1 MAQAGGLS
9 AQFGMVDEATY
20 NTLATVTR
28 FLEFNSETIER
39 TIARIESSGLRPTRR
54 VRRSNQW
61 LPGRESVS
69 GDVEFEVQTNG
80 FGLLLKHML
89 GSAAIGTVS
98 EESFTQTFKVGA
110 LDGKSFTCQTAA
122 GDSGGT
128 VRAFTYGG
136 CKVSKWE
143 LMCEENG
150 FLKLKTTIDAAS
162 ESISTAL
169 ASASYASTSIPFP
182 YYGGSGGQGV
192 VKLGGS
198 EQLVKGFT
206 LACDNSQA
214 LDRYFMRSTTPTQKR
229 EQLENTIRPITGTLK
244 VEFESLALYEKFTKS
259 EEFAAELL
267 FEGAKI
273 KAGSKKYTF
282 KVDLA
287 GMRFDGKGP
296 DVAGEGLID
305 VDIPFTCLETGSA
318 PTAVQVVYISDDSAA

>member
-9 AQFGMVDEATY
+9 AQFGMVDETTY

-28 FLEFNSETIER
+28 FLEFNSETVEL
-39 TIARIESSGLRPTRR
+39 TIARIESNGLRSGRR
-54 VRRSNQW
+54 MRRSNQW

-89 GSAAIGTVS
+89 GSAAIGTVN
-98 EESFTQTFKVGA
+98 EESFTQTFKIGA
-110 LDGKSFTCQTAA
+110 LDGKSFTFQTAA
-122 GDSGGT
+122 GDDGGT

-136 CKVSKWE
+136 SKVAKWE
-143 LMCEENG
+143 LMCDEGG
-150 FLKLKTTIDAAS
+150 FLKLKITPDAAS
-162 ESISTAL
+162 ESIATAL

-182 YYGGSGGQGV
+182 YTQGV
-192 VKLGGS
+192 VKLGGT
-198 EQLVKGFT
+198 EQIVKGFT
-206 LACDNSQA
+206 LACDNSLA
-214 LDRYFMRSTTPTQKR
+214 LERYGMKATTPGQKR
-229 EQLENTIRPITGTLK
+229 EQLENVIRPVTGTLK
-244 VEFESLALYEKFTKS
+244 CEFESLALYEKYKKS
-259 EEFAAELL
+259 EEFTGELL
-267 FEGAKI
+267 FEGGKI
-273 KAGSKKYTF
+273 KAGTKKYTF

-318 PTAVQVVYISDDSAA
+318 ATGVQITYISDDSAA